1 MSSEETS
8 ASAAYSTPNTD
19 SDRRI
24 QGNRHETNTGEI
36 ENRTI
41 DNKDKHRCNDRPG
54 TKQKTDGIDI
64 EDPKA

>member
-8 ASAAYSTPNTD
+8 ASAAYLTPNTD

-36 ENRTI
+36 ENRTTI
-41 DNKDKHRCNDRPG
+41 DNKDTG
-54 TKQKTDGIDI
+54 VTIDP
-64 EDPKA
+64 EQNRRQME